1 MPAMSDS
8 RPLILRREGAI
19 AHLRF
24 NRPQAL
30 NAINSATA
38 KALFDASDEL
48 SHDQSIR
55 AVVMS
60 GEGKGFMAG
69 GDLTEMMADPPA
81 IASQII
87 DPLHAALI
95 KLASMNA
102 PLIASVH
109 GVVAGAGVSLLLAA
123 DLAIA
128 AAGTRFTL
136 AYLNI
141 GASCDGGAS
150 FGLPRVVGLRKA
162 LEIALLSEPFDAAEA
177 LRLSLVNRVVPAA
190 ELEAATLKLAQRLA
204 AGPTRAIGH
213 MRRLMRR
220 SFASD
225 LAAQLDAEKQAFAAS
240 TTTRDFA
247 EGVSAF
253 FEKRPAR
260 FEGS

>member
-1 MPAMSDS
+1 MSDS
-8 RPLILRREGAI
+8 RPITLRREGAI

-30 NAINSATA
+30 NAIDSATA
-38 KALFDASDEL
+38 KALLAASDEL
-48 SHDQSIR
+48 SQDRGIR

-69 GDLTEMMADPPA
+69 GDLAEMKADPSA

-95 KLASMNA
+95 KFASMDP

-128 AAGTRFTL
+128 AEGTRFTL

-177 LRLSLVNRVVPAA
+177 LRLSLINRVVPAA
-190 ELEAATLKLAQRLA
+190 ELEAETLKLAERLA
-204 AGPTRAIGH
+204 NGPTLAIGR

-225 LAAQLDAEKQAFAAS
+225 LAAQLDAEKEAFAAS
-240 TTTRDFA
+240 TTSRDFA
-247 EGVSAF
+247 EGVRAF